1 MKRVAGGEEAQPT
14 AAAAEAAAEAEAA
27 AAAEAAEEA
36 ATDDVRAGS
45 SSHSPLRL
53 APLEIC
59 LLSDV
64 SFPVPSHMTFEPDV
78 LEACHCLRLRVSACI
93 GVHRSVP
100 LEVPCAFAPE
110 AEVWKHYEQISPHF
124 FIHHDNENE

>member
-1 MKRVAGGEEAQPT
+1 
-14 AAAAEAAAEAEAA
+14 
-27 AAAEAAEEA
+27 
-36 ATDDVRAGS
+36 
-45 SSHSPLRL
+45 
-53 APLEIC
+53 
-59 LLSDV
+59 
-64 SFPVPSHMTFEPDV
+64 MTFEPDV

-124 FIHHDNENE
+124 FIHHDSENE